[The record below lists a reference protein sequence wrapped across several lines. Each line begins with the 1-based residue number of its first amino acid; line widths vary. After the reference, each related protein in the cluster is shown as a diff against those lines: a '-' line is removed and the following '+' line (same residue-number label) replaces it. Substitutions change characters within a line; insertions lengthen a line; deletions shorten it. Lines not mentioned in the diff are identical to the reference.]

1 VPDNQVIVSVD
12 FGAGDARRSR
22 EWARE
27 TALATLTLWTLLA
40 ALANGSKQLPAVTRA
55 RPWIV
60 VTRHKARPIQHHDR
74 ELTIFRVGIVGA
86 FDAELDRIC
95 AIAASAR
102 DAAPVCMWWS
112 CCGVSVGLI
121 QRAIISDDEIAVVID
136 SPLDKSFT
144 ISNLPAGPAGPG
156 APSAG

>member
-1 VPDNQVIVSVD
+1 MV
-12 FGAGDARRSR
+12 
-22 EWARE
+22 
-27 TALATLTLWTLLA
+27 
-40 ALANGSKQLPAVTRA
+40 
-55 RPWIV
+55 
-60 VTRHKARPIQHHDR
+60 QHHDR
-74 ELTIFRVGIVGA
+74 ELTIFRVGVIRA

-136 SPLDKSFT
+136 SPLDIVLHDLQF
-144 ISNLPAGPAGPG
+144 AGRPGRTG
-156 APSAG
+156 APSDG